1 MAETKE
7 EIRMMREAYFAM
19 KQVSYQRRLAL
30 VSIDDV
36 LGDPS
41 LSPEERL
48 DKISKVIELSGM
60 KQKEV
65 EPT

>member
-1 MAETKE
+1 
-7 EIRMMREAYFAM
+7 
-19 KQVSYQRRLAL
+19 L